1 MILAINFQ
9 AIEVGTSWMLD
20 FWSDESST
28 DSESEEDQG
37 GVLEP
42 VSQSEAEVIESNQRL
57 HRVRETHL
65 YQRRLRELQG
75 FENTL
80 EK

>member
-1 MILAINFQ
+1 
-9 AIEVGTSWMLD
+9 MLD

-57 HRVRETHL
+57 HRVALGYAAPSSAFVIPHIFMKTTKIHKVSEKISHHL
-65 YQRRLRELQG
+65 
-75 FENTL
+75 F
-80 EK
+80 